1 MWLKFDLHGVRRQ
14 VVRLVEGAVQ
24 GPATRAGR
32 GPRAWACRA
41 HQGLICPLH
50 QGCTIGVQG
59 KQSSHSALYAVIKK
73 REW

>member
-1 MWLKFDLHGVRRQ
+1 MG
-14 VVRLVEGAVQ
+14 GTVQ
-24 GPATRAGR
+24 GPAARAGR

-41 HQGLICPLH
+41 RQDLISPPH

-59 KQSSHSALYAVIKK
+59 KQVFQPAFFAVIKK